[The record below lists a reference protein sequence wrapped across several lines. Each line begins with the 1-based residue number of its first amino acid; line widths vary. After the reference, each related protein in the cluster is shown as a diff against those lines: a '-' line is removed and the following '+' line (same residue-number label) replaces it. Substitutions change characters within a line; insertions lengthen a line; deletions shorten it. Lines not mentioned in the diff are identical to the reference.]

1 MGRRK
6 FIIRDENKKD
16 PILTVYDRDY
26 EITRFNNLYTKE
38 VKVQV
43 HGEMYLCNLG
53 FPVLSIRSMHKQA
66 DWDEAQRKLNDLDE
80 PSDRSVTYAKA
91 PGFGAKKRKVGEED
105 DQIDEEEAD
114 APEEV
119 LPDTQVVLPGMLWRC
134 VSRRGGG
141 ECGVRWDALT
151 VMFRILDEAHRIRS
165 RNTFTHRSIRA
176 LLAPYIRM
184 LSATIAYNKAVDLSG
199 PLNQARPVTDQER
212 AGIPELPAD
221 GNFHASSHYVAHNIR
236 GLLYVRL
243 LFAPLDHSGQGGY
256 RRISVD
262 AILHSGTYSKEDLHQ
277 HWPAEFDYKILIKK
291 GDYDLYGKEVY
302 QQIHEACDK
311 RLGAGDDPETGET
324 RRNMAPHRRLSLAC
338 VSPAIEDFTAGMRHQ
353 SVQDINTWVTRYDD
367 YGATAYIAATRAG
380 LQYAIYQVSSP
391 PSRMASGGCW
401 QHLVSAS

>member
-1 MGRRK
+1 MVLCLLLRAALGVALAHA
-6 FIIRDENKKD
+6 
-16 PILTVYDRDY
+16 PA
-26 EITRFNNLYTKE
+26 
-38 VKVQV
+38 
-43 HGEMYLCNLG
+43 HGGYLNTW
-53 FPVLSIRSMHKQA
+53 VS
-66 DWDEAQRKLNDLDE
+66 
-80 PSDRSVTYAKA
+80 RSVTYAKA

-221 GNFHASSHYVAHNIR
+221 GNFHTSSDYVA
-236 GLLYVRL
+236 V
-243 LFAPLDHSGQGGY
+243 LFASLAH
-256 RRISVD
+256 IS
-262 AILHSGTYSKEDLHQ
+262 E
-277 HWPAEFDYKILIKK
+277 
-291 GDYDLYGKEVY
+291 
-302 QQIHEACDK
+302 IHEACDK
-311 RLGAGDDPETGET
+311 RLAAGADPETGET
-324 RRNMAPHRRLSLAC
+324 RRNMALHRRLSLAC

-353 SVQDINTWVTRYDD
+353 SVKDIN
-367 YGATAYIAATRAG
+367 A
-380 LQYAIYQVSSP
+380 
-391 PSRMASGGCW
+391 
-401 QHLVSAS
+401 